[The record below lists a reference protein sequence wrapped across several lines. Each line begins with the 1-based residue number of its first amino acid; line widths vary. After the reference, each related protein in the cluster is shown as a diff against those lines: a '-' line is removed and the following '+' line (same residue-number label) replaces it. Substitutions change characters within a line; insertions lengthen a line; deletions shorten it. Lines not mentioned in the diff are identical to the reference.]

1 MGLKINQL
9 AAKPQLVKLELD
21 APELV
26 EAFGE
31 VIEFW
36 TWDRQPLDTF
46 MKLASANQQD
56 YAKMLDVVRTLILDE
71 EGKQVIQGENT
82 LPSKVLIAAVAK
94 IVELLGK

>member
-1 MGLKINQL
+1 MKINQL
-9 AAKPQLVKLELD
+9 AAKPQLVKVELD

-56 YAKMLDVVRTLILDE
+56 YAKMLDIVRTLILDE

-82 LPSKVLIAAVAK
+82 LPSKVLISAVAK